1 MKFTKECIKIL
12 KKIAKIIEVILIAI
26 IIFIS
31 LIIIIQRFSNNE
43 KSFLGYRI
51 FRVETGSMV
60 PKYLVGDVILVKD
73 QKFEQ
78 LKIGDDLTYNGLS
91 GNVAGKIITH
101 QIIDIEIVNGK
112 KIIHTKGIANTQ
124 EDPEIFEEQIIGKV
138 ITKMNILTVITK
150 CLNNKYIFYFLGIVP
165 LTIYIFFS
173 VIRYNNR
180 VEERV
185 KERNK
190 KFDEK

>member
-12 KKIAKIIEVILIAI
+12 KKVAKIIEVILIAI

-101 QIIDIEIVNGK
+101 QIIEIEIVNGK
-112 KIIHTKGIANTQ
+112 KIIHTKGIANSQ

>member
-12 KKIAKIIEVILIAI
+12 KKIAKIIEVILITT

-112 KIIHTKGIANTQ
+112 KIIHTKGIANSQ

>member
-12 KKIAKIIEVILIAI
+12 KKIAKIIEVILITI

-112 KIIHTKGIANTQ
+112 KIIHTKGIANSQ

-180 VEERV
+180 VEQRV

>member
-12 KKIAKIIEVILIAI
+12 KKMAKIIEVILITI

-112 KIIHTKGIANTQ
+112 KIIHTKGIANSQ

-138 ITKMNILTVITK
+138 ITKMNILTAITK

>member
-12 KKIAKIIEVILIAI
+12 KKIAKIIEVILITI

-112 KIIHTKGIANTQ
+112 KIIHTKGIANSQ

>member
-1 MKFTKECIKIL
+1 MKFTKECIKIF

-112 KIIHTKGIANTQ
+112 KMIHTKGIANSQ

>member
-1 MKFTKECIKIL
+1 MRFTKKCIKIL

>member
-12 KKIAKIIEVILIAI
+12 KKMAKIIEVILITI

-112 KIIHTKGIANTQ
+112 KIIHTKGIANSQ

>member
-12 KKIAKIIEVILIAI
+12 KKIAKIIEVILITI

-112 KIIHTKGIANTQ
+112 N
-124 EDPEIFEEQIIGKV
+124 
-138 ITKMNILTVITK
+138 
-150 CLNNKYIFYFLGIVP
+150 
-165 LTIYIFFS
+165 
-173 VIRYNNR
+173 RYSL
-180 VEERV
+180 
-185 KERNK
+185 KSL
-190 KFDEK
+190 

>member
-1 MKFTKECIKIL
+1 
-12 KKIAKIIEVILIAI
+12 
-26 IIFIS
+26 
-31 LIIIIQRFSNNE
+31 
-43 KSFLGYRI
+43 
-51 FRVETGSMV
+51 MV

-112 KIIHTKGIANTQ
+112 KIIHTKGIANSQ

>member
-1 MKFTKECIKIL
+1 MKFTKECIKIF
-12 KKIAKIIEVILIAI
+12 KKIAKIIEVILITI

-112 KIIHTKGIANTQ
+112 KIIHTKGIANSQ

>member
-31 LIIIIQRFSNNE
+31 LLIIIQRFSNNE

-60 PKYLVGDVILVKD
+60 PKYLVGDVILVKE

-112 KIIHTKGIANTQ
+112 KIIHTKGIANSQ

>member
-1 MKFTKECIKIL
+1 MKFTKECIKIF

-112 KIIHTKGIANTQ
+112 KIIHTKGIANSQ

>member
-1 MKFTKECIKIL
+1 MKFTKECIKIF

-112 KIIHTKGIANTQ
+112 KMIHTKGIANSQ

-180 VEERV
+180 VEERI

>member
-12 KKIAKIIEVILIAI
+12 KKIAKIIEVILITI

-101 QIIDIEIVNGK
+101 QIIDIEIVNGR
-112 KIIHTKGIANTQ
+112 KIIHTKGIANSQ

-180 VEERV
+180 VEQRV

>member
-12 KKIAKIIEVILIAI
+12 KKMAKIIEVILITI

-60 PKYLVGDVILVKD
+60 PKYLVGDVFLVKD

-112 KIIHTKGIANTQ
+112 KIIHTKGIANSQ